1 MRIHRTKPTR
11 SFSTFTNALL
21 RDRSISWCAAGV
33 LLYLLSLPSGARASI
48 RSLAEQRKEGRAR
61 IADALTDLERS
72 GYLRRVLVKDRE
84 SGELSTVYEV
94 FDCPYVDRV
103 TAESAENGQNLASG
117 DRVAGGAGSLPT
129 GAKTGEEEPPSPERE
144 PGDEPVAE
152 SGGESGPVPVPPPA
166 PACKRR
172 LPMLTVPEQLRSATE
187 FLLSLGRRDPRLTL
201 GTAEA
206 VRLAPLVGEWR
217 EAGAS
222 DAQLREALTAGLPV
236 RVLSPPGLLADRLR
250 RKMPVRPPRATP
262 QALRAECADCGV
274 PLAPSGACHACAP
287 PPPTTETR
295 GFAAAARKGRALARE
310 ALAGGVL
317 TGGAPTGE
325 ACAAM

>member
-1 MRIHRTKPTR
+1 MRVHRTTPTR

-72 GYLRRVLVKDRE
+72 HYLRRVLVKDPE

-94 FDCPYVDRV
+94 FDHPYTDRV

-117 DRVAGGAGSLPT
+117 GGAAGDTGPLPT
-129 GAKTGEEEPPSPERE
+129 GVKTGGQEPPSLERE
-144 PGDEPVAE
+144 RERVAVPVTRPVA
-152 SGGESGPVPVPPPA
+152 VPVR
-166 PACKRR
+166 KRR
-172 LPMLTVPEQLRSATE
+172 LPKLSVPEHLRSATE
-187 FLLSLGRRDPRLTL
+187 LLLSLGRRDPRLTL

-222 DAQLREALTAGLPV
+222 DAQLRAALTGRLPAP
-236 RVLSPPGLLADRLR
+236 VLSAAGLLADRLR
-250 RKMPVRPPRATP
+250 RKTPVRPPRPTP
-262 QALRAECADCGV
+262 PAPRAECDDCGA
-274 PLAPSGACHACAP
+274 PQPPSGGPCRACAP
-287 PPPTTETR
+287 TPPTPETR
-295 GFAAAARKGRALARE
+295 GFAAAARRGRALARE
-310 ALAGGVL
+310 ALAGGAMADEVVAD
-317 TGGAPTGE
+317 GVR
-325 ACAAM
+325 AAM

>member
-1 MRIHRTKPTR
+1 MRIHRTTPTR

-72 GYLRRVLVKDRE
+72 GYLRRVLVKNPE

-94 FDCPYVDRV
+94 FDRPYVDRV
-103 TAESAENGQNLASG
+103 TAESAENGRNPASG
-117 DRVAGGAGSLPT
+117 EGTSGDTGPLPT
-129 GAKTGEEEPPSPERE
+129 GVKTEEQEPPSPDPGPAPAQAPE
-144 PGDEPVAE
+144 PDSE
-152 SGGESGPVPVPPPA
+152 PVPVR
-166 PACKRR
+166 KRR
-172 LPMLTVPEQLRSATE
+172 LAKVTVPEQLRSATE
-187 FLLSLGRRDPRLTL
+187 LLLSLGRRDPRLTL

-222 DAQLREALTAGLPV
+222 DAQLREALTGGLPV
-236 RVLSPPGLLADRLR
+236 RVLSAPGILADRLR
-250 RKMPVRPPRATP
+250 RKMPSRPPRPTP
-262 QALRAECADCGV
+262 PALSAECDDCGV
-274 PLAPSGACHACAP
+274 PLAPSGTCRACTPEP
-287 PPPTTETR
+287 PPPATH

-310 ALAGGVL
+310 ALTGAALAGG
-317 TGGAPTGE
+317 

>member
-1 MRIHRTKPTR
+1 MRIYRTKPTR

-21 RDRSISWCAAGV
+21 RDRSISWCALGV
-33 LLYLLSLPSGARASI
+33 LLYLLSLPNGARASI
-48 RSLAEQRKEGRAR
+48 RTLAEQRKEGRAR

-72 GYLRRVLVKDRE
+72 GYLRRVLVKNPE

-94 FDCPYVDRV
+94 FDCPYADRV

-117 DRVAGGAGSLPT
+117 DRVAGDAGSLPT
-129 GAKTGEEEPPSPERE
+129 GVKTGEQKPPSLERERE
-144 PGDEPVAE
+144 PECGRE
-152 SGGESGPVPVPPPA
+152 PVPVPVPVR
-166 PACKRR
+166 KRR
-172 LPMLTVPEQLRSATE
+172 LLPKLTVPEQLRSATE
-187 FLLSLGRRDPRLTL
+187 LLLSLGGRDPRLTL

-222 DAQLREALTAGLPV
+222 DAQLREALTGGLPV

-250 RKMPVRPPRATP
+250 RKMPTRPPRP
-262 QALRAECADCGV
+262 VPPALRAECPDCGA
-274 PLAPSGACHACAP
+274 PSAPSGTCRACAL
-287 PPPTTETR
+287 PPPTPETH
-295 GFAAAARKGRALARE
+295 GFVAAARRGRALARE
-310 ALAGGVL
+310 ALAGGAV
-317 TGGAPTGE
+317 TGG